1 MGDALNSGKRNW
13 LHEVDVT
20 EEDRGERHQRE
31 ASIKLICGLT
41 HIFITCQ
48 DSSGGSLMCA
58 V

>member
-20 EEDRGERHQRE
+20 EEDRGRE